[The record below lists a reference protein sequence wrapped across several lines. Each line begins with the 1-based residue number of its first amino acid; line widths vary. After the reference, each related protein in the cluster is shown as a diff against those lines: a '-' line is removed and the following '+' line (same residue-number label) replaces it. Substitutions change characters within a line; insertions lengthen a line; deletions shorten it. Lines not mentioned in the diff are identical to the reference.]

1 MLEIHLQVKAL
12 ADLKNI
18 LKRSIEQW
26 GLDRAE
32 QYYDDL
38 SDGINSLKENPKL
51 GFARDDIKTGYRQ
64 LPIEKHHIFYRLSST
79 KIRVIRVLHDKML
92 KADQF

>member
-32 QYYDDL
+32 QY
-38 SDGINSLKENPKL
+38 
-51 GFARDDIKTGYRQ
+51 
-64 LPIEKHHIFYRLSST
+64 
-79 KIRVIRVLHDKML
+79 
-92 KADQF
+92 